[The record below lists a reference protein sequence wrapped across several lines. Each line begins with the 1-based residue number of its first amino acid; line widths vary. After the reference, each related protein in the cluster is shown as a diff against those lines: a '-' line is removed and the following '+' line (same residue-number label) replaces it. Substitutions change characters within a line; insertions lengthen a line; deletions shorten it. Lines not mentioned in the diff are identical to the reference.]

1 MKRATRGR
9 VQMIDVSE
17 KKPTV
22 RTAVA
27 SGFITMQPATLRA
40 IRTGTLPKGDVLAV
54 ARVAGIAAAK
64 RTPEWLPLCHPLA
77 LTHVAVELL
86 PSSRPPGVRIFATT
100 RCTGPTGVEM
110 EALTAV
116 SAAALCV
123 YDMVK
128 SVDRGMEIG
137 PLRLESKE
145 GGRSG
150 VWRRTEQAR
159 RRGRAVRSRVRR

>member
-1 MKRATRGR
+1 MKSGSRGR
-9 VQMIDVSE
+9 VQMIDVSA
-17 KKPTV
+17 KPATV
-22 RTAVA
+22 RAAVA
-27 SGFITMQPATLRA
+27 SGLVSMKPATLKLVRSA
-40 IRTGTLPKGDVLAV
+40 GLPKGDVLAV

-77 LTHVAVELL
+77 LSHVAVELT
-86 PSSRPPGVRIFATT
+86 PIDRPAGVRIRVTT

-116 SAAALCV
+116 AAAALCI

-128 SVDRGMEIG
+128 SVDRGMVVG
-137 PLRLESKE
+137 PIRLESKE

-150 VWRRTEQAR
+150 TWRRKAEAR
-159 RRGRAVRSRVRR
+159 GRHRAVRSRVGR

>member
-1 MKRATRGR
+1 MKSHPRGR
-9 VQMIDVSE
+9 VQMIDVSA
-17 KKPTV
+17 KPTTV

-27 SGFITMQPATLRA
+27 SGFISMKPATLRLVRSA
-40 IRTGTLPKGDVLAV
+40 GLPKGDVLAV

-64 RTPEWLPLCHPLA
+64 RTPDWLPLCHPLA
-77 LTHVAVELL
+77 LTHVAVDLV
-86 PSSRPPGVRIFATT
+86 PTARPTGVAIRATT

-116 SAAALCV
+116 AAAALCI

-128 SVDRGMEIG
+128 SVDRGMVVG
-137 PLRLESKE
+137 PIRLESKE

-150 VWRRTEQAR
+150 SWRRDGEAR
-159 RRGRAVRSRVRR
+159 GRHRAVRSRVGR

>member
-1 MKRATRGR
+1 MTKAARGR

-17 KKPTV
+17 KPLTV

-27 SGFITMQPATLRA
+27 TGFVTMKPATLRLVRSGA
-40 IRTGTLPKGDVLAV
+40 LPKGDVLAV
-54 ARVAGIAAAK
+54 ARVAGITAAK

-77 LTHVAVELL
+77 VTHVAVDLE
-86 PSSRPPGVRIFATT
+86 PVARPAGIRIRATT

-116 SAAALCV
+116 AAAALCV

-128 SVDRGMEIG
+128 SVDRGMQIG
-137 PLRLESKE
+137 PIRLESKE

-150 VWRRTEQAR
+150 TWRRSAAGR
-159 RRGRAVRSRVRR
+159 RRGAVRPRVRR

>member
-1 MKRATRGR
+1 MKRAARGR
-9 VQMIDVSE
+9 VQMIDVSR
-17 KKPTV
+17 KPATV

-27 SGFITMQPATLRA
+27 SGFITMKPATLRS
-40 IRTGTLPKGDVLAV
+40 IRAGTLPKGDVLAV

-86 PSSRPPGVRIFATT
+86 PTDRPAGIRIFATT

-110 EALTAV
+110 EALAAV
-116 SAAALCV
+116 AAAALCV

-128 SVDRGMEIG
+128 SVDRGMRIG

-150 VWRRTEQAR
+150 VWRRSDETR
-159 RRGRAVRSRVRR
+159 RRSRAVRPRVRR

>member
-1 MKRATRGR
+1 MTGERRGR
-9 VQMIDVSE
+9 VTMINVSA
-17 KKPTV
+17 KPPTV

-27 SGFITMQPATLRA
+27 SGFIGMRAATLRR
-40 IRTGTLPKGDVLAV
+40 IRDGTLPKGDVLAV

-86 PSSRPPGVRIFATT
+86 PRMRPPGIRIFATA

-116 SAAALCV
+116 SAAALCI

-128 SVDRGMEIG
+128 SVNRGMQVG
-137 PLRLESKE
+137 PIRLESKE

-150 VWRRTEQAR
+150 TWRRTEPQR
-159 RRGRAVRSRVRR
+159 RGGRAVRPRVGR

>member
-1 MKRATRGR
+1 
-9 VQMIDVSE
+9 MIDVSA
-17 KKPTV
+17 KPDTA
-22 RTAVA
+22 RTATA
-27 SGFITMQPATLRA
+27 TGFVTMRPATLRR
-40 IRTGTLPKGDVLAV
+40 IETGKLPKGDVLAV

-77 LTHVAVELL
+77 LTHVSVDLAAKR
-86 PSSRPPGVRIFATT
+86 RPCGIAIRATT

-110 EALTAV
+110 EALTAAA
-116 SAAALCV
+116 AAALTI

-137 PLRLESKE
+137 PIRLESKE

-150 VWRRTEQAR
+150 VWRRKAQGRGGAR
-159 RRGRAVRSRVRR
+159 PVRSRVGR

>member
-1 MKRATRGR
+1 MSRAARGR

-17 KKPTV
+17 KPPTV

-27 SGFITMQPATLRA
+27 TGFVTMRPATLRLVRSGA
-40 IRTGTLPKGDVLAV
+40 LPKGDVLAV

-77 LTHVAVELL
+77 VTHVAVDLE
-86 PSSRPPGVRIFATT
+86 PVARPTGIRIRATT

-116 SAAALCV
+116 AAAALCV

-128 SVDRGMEIG
+128 SVDRGMQIG
-137 PLRLESKE
+137 PIRLESKE

-150 VWRRTEQAR
+150 TWRRSAAGR
-159 RRGRAVRSRVRR
+159 RRRAVRPRVRR

>member
-1 MKRATRGR
+1 
-9 VQMIDVSE
+9 MIDVSE
-17 KKPTV
+17 KPPTV

-27 SGFITMQPATLRA
+27 TGFVTMRPATLRLV
-40 IRTGTLPKGDVLAV
+40 RSGTLPKGDVLAV

-77 LTHVAVELL
+77 LTHVAVDLE
-86 PSSRPPGVRIFATT
+86 PVARPTGIRIHATT

-116 SAAALCV
+116 AAAALCV

-128 SVDRGMEIG
+128 SVDRGMQIG
-137 PLRLESKE
+137 PIRLESKE

-150 VWRRTEQAR
+150 TWRRSAAGR
-159 RRGRAVRSRVRR
+159 RRRAVRPRVRR

>member
-1 MKRATRGR
+1 MSRAARGR

-17 KKPTV
+17 KPPTV

-27 SGFITMQPATLRA
+27 TGFVTMRPATLRLV
-40 IRTGTLPKGDVLAV
+40 RSGTLPKGDVLAV

-77 LTHVAVELL
+77 LTHVAVDLE
-86 PSSRPPGVRIFATT
+86 PVARPTGIRIHATT

-116 SAAALCV
+116 AAAALCV

-128 SVDRGMEIG
+128 SVDRGMQIG
-137 PLRLESKE
+137 PIRLESKE

-150 VWRRTEQAR
+150 TWRRSAAGR
-159 RRGRAVRSRVRR
+159 RRRAVRPRVRR

>member
-1 MKRATRGR
+1 MTKAARGR
-9 VQMIDVSE
+9 VQMIDVSG
-17 KKPTV
+17 KPLTV

-27 SGFITMQPATLRA
+27 TGFVTMKPATLRLVRSGA
-40 IRTGTLPKGDVLAV
+40 LPKGDVLAV

-77 LTHVAVELL
+77 VTHVAVDLE
-86 PSSRPPGVRIFATT
+86 PVARPTGVRIRATT

-116 SAAALCV
+116 AAAALCV

-128 SVDRGMEIG
+128 SVDRGMQIG
-137 PLRLESKE
+137 PIRLESKE

-150 VWRRTEQAR
+150 TWRRKAAGR
-159 RRGRAVRSRVRR
+159 RRGAVRPRVRR

>member
-1 MKRATRGR
+1 MTRTARGR
-9 VQMIDVSE
+9 VQMIDVSA
-17 KKPTV
+17 KPLTV

-27 SGFITMQPATLRA
+27 TGFVSLTPGTLRL
-40 IRTGTLPKGDVLAV
+40 IRAGRLPKGDVLAV

-77 LTHVAVELL
+77 VTHVAVDLE
-86 PSSRPPGVRIFATT
+86 PSARPAGLRIRATT

-128 SVDRGMEIG
+128 SVERGMQIG
-137 PLRLESKE
+137 PIRLESKE

-150 VWRRTEQAR
+150 TWRRNAKGGR
-159 RRGRAVRSRVRR
+159 RRRAVRPRVGR

>member
-1 MKRATRGR
+1 MSRAARGR

-17 KKPTV
+17 KPPTV

-27 SGFITMQPATLRA
+27 TGFVTMRPATLRLV
-40 IRTGTLPKGDVLAV
+40 RSGNLPKGDVLAV

-77 LTHVAVELL
+77 VTHVAVDLE
-86 PSSRPPGVRIFATT
+86 PVARPTGIRIRATT

-116 SAAALCV
+116 AAAALCV

-128 SVDRGMEIG
+128 SVDRGMQIG
-137 PLRLESKE
+137 PIRLESKE

-150 VWRRTEQAR
+150 TWRRSAAGR
-159 RRGRAVRSRVRR
+159 RRRAVRPRVRR

>member
-1 MKRATRGR
+1 MSRAGRGR

-17 KKPTV
+17 KPPTV

-27 SGFITMQPATLRA
+27 TGFVTMRPATLRLV
-40 IRTGTLPKGDVLAV
+40 RSGKLPKGDVLAV

-64 RTPEWLPLCHPLA
+64 RTPEWLPLCHPRA
-77 LTHVAVELL
+77 VTHVAVDLE
-86 PSSRPPGVRIFATT
+86 PVARPTGIRIRATT

-116 SAAALCV
+116 AAAALCV

-128 SVDRGMEIG
+128 SVDRGMQIG
-137 PLRLESKE
+137 PIRLESKE

-150 VWRRTEQAR
+150 TWRRSAAGR
-159 RRGRAVRSRVRR
+159 RRRAVRPRVRR

>member
-1 MKRATRGR
+1 MKSATRGR
-9 VQMIDVSE
+9 VQMIDVSQ
-17 KKPTV
+17 KPATV

-27 SGFITMQPATLRA
+27 SGFVSMKTATLRLVRSA
-40 IRTGTLPKGDVLAV
+40 GLPKGDVLAV

-77 LTHVAVELL
+77 LTHVAVDLT
-86 PSSRPPGVRIFATT
+86 PTDRPAGVRIRATT

-116 SAAALCV
+116 AAAALCI

-128 SVDRGMEIG
+128 SVDRGMVVG
-137 PLRLESKE
+137 PIRLESKE

-150 VWRRTEQAR
+150 SWRREGEA
-159 RRGRAVRSRVRR
+159 RGRHRAVGPRVER

>member
-1 MKRATRGR
+1 MSRAARGR

-17 KKPTV
+17 KPPTV

-27 SGFITMQPATLRA
+27 TGFVTMRPATLRLV
-40 IRTGTLPKGDVLAV
+40 RSGTLPKGDVLAV

-77 LTHVAVELL
+77 VTHVAVDLE
-86 PSSRPPGVRIFATT
+86 PVARPTGIRIRATT

-116 SAAALCV
+116 AAAALCV

-128 SVDRGMEIG
+128 SVDRGMQIG
-137 PLRLESKE
+137 PIRLESKE

-150 VWRRTEQAR
+150 TWRRSAAGR
-159 RRGRAVRSRVRR
+159 RRRAVRPRVRR

>member
-1 MKRATRGR
+1 
-9 VQMIDVSE
+9 MIDVSE
-17 KKPTV
+17 KPPTV

-27 SGFITMQPATLRA
+27 TGFVTMRPATLRLV
-40 IRTGTLPKGDVLAV
+40 RSGNLPKGDVLAV

-77 LTHVAVELL
+77 VTHVAVDLE
-86 PSSRPPGVRIFATT
+86 PVARPTGIRIRATT

-116 SAAALCV
+116 AAAALCV

-128 SVDRGMEIG
+128 SVDRGMQIG
-137 PLRLESKE
+137 PIRLESKE

-150 VWRRTEQAR
+150 TWRRSAAGR
-159 RRGRAVRSRVRR
+159 RRRAVRPRVRR